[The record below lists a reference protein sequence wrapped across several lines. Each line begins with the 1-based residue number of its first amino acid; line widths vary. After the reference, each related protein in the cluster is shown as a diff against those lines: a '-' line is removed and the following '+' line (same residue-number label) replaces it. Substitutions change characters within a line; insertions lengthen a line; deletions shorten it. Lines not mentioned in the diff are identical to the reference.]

1 MKVYTFRLGVVAR
14 IRALEERVAR
24 ERFMLATR
32 DRRLAEERE
41 REAAAQLARLVPLT
55 GDVLASEVL
64 WSGAQSERQAV
75 IVRERHEEV
84 VRTSLL
90 RDEAHEAWSVASK
103 RAGVLERLR
112 EQGVARWRDD
122 LLGEEA
128 AELDDLSNA
137 RFSSKSAR

>member
-1 MKVYTFRLGVVAR
+1 VKAYTFRLGVVAR

-32 DRRLAEERE
+32 DKRLAEERE
-41 REAAAQLARLVPLT
+41 VTASTELARLAPVT
-55 GDVLASEVL
+55 GEVFASEL
-64 WSGAQSERQAV
+64 RWSGAQSERQAV
-75 IVRERHEEV
+75 LVRERHDEV
-84 VRTSLL
+84 LRTSLL

-122 LLGEEA
+122 LLAEEA

-137 RFSSKSAR
+137 RYRSRTR

>member
-1 MKVYTFRLGVVAR
+1 MKAYAFRLGVVAR

-32 DRRLAEERE
+32 DRRIAEERE
-41 REAAAQLARLVPLT
+41 VTASAELARLAPVS
-55 GDVLASEVL
+55 GEVLASEL
-64 WSGAQSERQAV
+64 RWSGAQSERQAV
-75 IVRERHEEV
+75 IVRERHDEV
-84 VRTSLL
+84 LRTSLL

-122 LLGEEA
+122 LLAEES

-137 RFSSKSAR
+137 RYQARAR